1 MENRTGVPF
10 PPPLVP
16 VAAIAVGALLNLTL
30 KPWPIGNGWMIAGGL
45 LFAAA
50 AGFAAWALLLMR
62 RHHTTPSPFGAATT
76 LLASG
81 PYRISR
87 NPIYLAMLGIQ
98 TGAALAFGLAGTLAL
113 LPVSAWLLDRYVIRR
128 EEAFLRAAF
137 PGEFPALTVR
147 VRRWL

>member
-16 VAAIAVGALLNLTL
+16 VVAIAVGALLNLNL
-30 KPWPIGNGWMIAGGL
+30 KPWPIGRGWMIAGGL

-50 AGFAAWALLLMR
+50 AGFATWALLLMR
-62 RHHTTPSPFGAATT
+62 KHRTTPSPFGAATT

-81 PYRISR
+81 PYRITR

-98 TGAALAFGLAGTLAL
+98 AATALAFGLSATLAL
-113 LPVSAWLLDRYVIRR
+113 LPVSAWLLDRFVIRR

-137 PGEFPALTVR
+137 PVEFAALTAR

>member
-1 MENRTGVPF
+1 MENRTGVLF

-16 VAAIAVGALLNLTL
+16 VVAIAAGAVLNQFIA
-30 KPWPIGNGWMIAGGL
+30 PWPVGNGWMFAGGL
-45 LFAAA
+45 LFGAA
-50 AGFAAWALLLMR
+50 AGFAAWALLMMR
-62 RHHTTPSPFGAATT
+62 KYRTTPSPFGAATT

-98 TGAALAFGLAGTLAL
+98 AGTALAFGLSATLAL
-113 LPVSAWLLDRYVIRR
+113 LPLSAWLLGRFVIRR
-128 EEAFLRAAF
+128 EESFLRAT
-137 PGEFPALTVR
+137 FPAEFAALTAR